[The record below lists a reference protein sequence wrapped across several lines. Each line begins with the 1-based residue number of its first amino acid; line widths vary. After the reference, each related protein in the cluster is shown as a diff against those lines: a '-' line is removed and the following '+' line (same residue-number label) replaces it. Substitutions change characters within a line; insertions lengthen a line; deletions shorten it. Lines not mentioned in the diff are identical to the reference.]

1 MRTSSS
7 TWRPGSAY
15 TVLGIYNQNYIY
27 SVFEGAAFLC
37 LFVVGIPALW
47 RRVASHELGRP

>member
-1 MRTSSS
+1 MRTKLLYAFAAVS
-7 TWRPGSAY
+7 Y

-37 LFVVGIPALW
+37 LVVVGLPWLT
-47 RRVASHELGRP
+47 RRLRR

>member
-1 MRTSSS
+1 MRTFLLYLAAGI
-7 TWRPGSAY
+7 TY

-37 LFVVGIPALW
+37 LFVVGIPTLV
-47 RRVASHELGRP
+47 RRLRR